1 MFISKVLVTGGCGYI
16 GSMVCKALKK
26 AQITP
31 ISFDNLSRGHLEFAK
46 YGPFFKGD
54 LKCREDI
61 TKALNKYKPDAIIHM
76 AALAYVIESIENPN
90 IYYQNNVLGSINLLS
105 AMVEC
110 NIKSIVFSSTCATYG
125 KPLKIPMDE
134 NHPQVPINPYGR
146 SKYIIEKIIEDY
158 QLRYP
163 IKSAMLRYFNAAGA
177 DFDCEVGE
185 LHDPETHIIPNLI
198 QAAIGLKENVLI
210 YGDDFPTIDGTA
222 VRDYIHVNDLA
233 NAHLLALK
241 YISTTNESIAL
252 NLGSGKGLSILEVL
266 NAVEEVT
273 GSKVPY
279 IFKSKR
285 KGEPPLLVAD
295 NTKAKSIL
303 NFEPKHSHINK
314 IVSSAYNW
322 YTKIASSK
330 T

>member
-26 AQITP
+26 ANITP
-31 ISFDNLSRGHLEFAK
+31 ICFDNLSRGHLEFAK

-54 LKCREDI
+54 LKYKEDI
-61 TKALNKYKPDAIIHM
+61 INALNKYKPDAIIHM
-76 AALAYVIESIENPN
+76 AAFAYVVESIENPN

-110 NIKSIVFSSTCATYG
+110 DVKLIVFSSTCATYG

-134 NHPQVPINPYGR
+134 SHPQVPINPYGR
-146 SKYIIEKIIEDY
+146 SKYMIEKIIEDY
-158 QLRYP
+158 QLKYP
-163 IKSAMLRYFNAAGA
+163 IKSAILRYFNAAGA

-198 QAAIGLKENVLI
+198 QAAAGLKENVSI
-210 YGDDFPTIDGTA
+210 YGNDFPTADGTA
-222 VRDYIHVNDLA
+222 VRDYIHVSDLA
-233 NAHLLALK
+233 DAHLLALK
-241 YISTTNESIAL
+241 YISSKGKNIAL

-273 GSKVPY
+273 GLKVPY
-279 IFKSKR
+279 IFKNKR

-295 NTKAKSIL
+295 NTKAKNIL

-322 YTKIASSK
+322 YTKIAFSK

>member
-158 QLRYP
+158 QLKYP
-163 IKSAMLRYFNAAGA
+163 IKSAILRYFNAAGA
-177 DFDCEVGE
+177 DFESEVGE
-185 LHDPETHIIPNLI
+185 IHDPETHIIPNLI
-198 QAAIGLKENVLI
+198 QSALGLKENVVI
-210 YGDDFPTIDGTA
+210 YGNDFPTNDGTA

-233 NAHLLALK
+233 DAHLHALR
-241 YISTTNESIAL
+241 YINSKSESITL
-252 NLGSGKGLSILEVL
+252 NLGTGKGYSILEVL
-266 NAVEEVT
+266 NTVEEVT
-273 GSKVPY
+273 GLKVPY
-279 IFKSKR
+279 IFNDTR
-285 KGEPPLLVAD
+285 EGEPALLVAD
-295 NTKAKSIL
+295 NSKAKKIL
-303 NFEPKHSHINK
+303 NFEPKYSEITQ

-322 YTKIASSK
+322 QTKVSSLK
-330 T
+330 I